1 MTKVLRRAALGLAA
15 GILGACSFD
24 GFGLAPDAT
33 DLLAPPDTLP
43 PAPPVEAA
51 PVATPLPPPAPEARP
66 APAPLPP
73 PALAPPPA
81 LVAEAPPLAP
91 PPLAPPPPAAEAPP
105 LQPAPGPDAPPA
117 LGERSVAAGA
127 PAAFMRLHAAAL
139 SNELAGLSGLIDSQ
153 RAELRALADGV
164 AESAT
169 LYAAAA
175 EAVNERWGEG
185 APPDDPLLISQW
197 RSAESALRAVA
208 SAYSTRLR
216 ELSARVAE
224 NRGMAAYLSEST
236 RAARSVRDALGV
248 DGGEITGV
256 ESGVTRVVGE
266 NDRLLADVSEILG
279 RYAAY
284 VDGAQAGFRDGATA
298 RMTGAAPEPDAAAP
312 PPALAAVAPPVPVPP
327 PPPPAASGRAPA
339 PALLTIRFDNGAPD
353 YEDALYEA
361 VRAALARR
369 PGARFEILAASP
381 PGGAAEAAGR
391 NAERVLASLL
401 AMNMPAERIDL
412 AFATAPEAAA
422 PEVRLYV
429 K

>member
-33 DLLAPPDTLP
+33 DLLAPPDALP
-43 PAPPVEAA
+43 PVAAA
-51 PVATPLPPPAPEARP
+51 PVAAPLPPPEPEARP
-66 APAPLPP
+66 EPEPLPP

-91 PPLAPPPPAAEAPP
+91 PPPPAAEAPP
-105 LQPAPGPDAPPA
+105 LQPPSAPGPAPDAPPA

-175 EAVNERWGEG
+175 EAVDQRWGEG

-197 RSAESALRAVA
+197 RSAQSALRAVA

-248 DGGEITGV
+248 DGGEISGV

-298 RMTGAAPEPDAAAP
+298 RMTDAAPEPDAAAP
-312 PPALAAVAPPVPVPP
+312 PPALAAVAPPVPAP
-327 PPPPAASGRAPA
+327 PPPPAASGRA

-361 VRAALARR
+361 VSAALARR

-422 PEVRLYV
+422 PEVRLYI

>member
-24 GFGLAPDAT
+24 GFGLTPDAT
-33 DLLAPPDTLP
+33 DLLAPPDALP
-43 PAPPVEAA
+43 PVAAA
-51 PVATPLPPPAPEARP
+51 PVAAPLPPPEPEARP
-66 APAPLPP
+66 EPEPLPP

-91 PPLAPPPPAAEAPP
+91 PPPPPPAAEAPP
-105 LQPAPGPDAPPA
+105 LQPPSAPGPAPDAPPA

-175 EAVNERWGEG
+175 EAVDQRWGEG

-197 RSAESALRAVA
+197 RSAQSALRAVA

-248 DGGEITGV
+248 DGGEISGV

-298 RMTGAAPEPDAAAP
+298 RMTDAAPEPDAAAP
-312 PPALAAVAPPVPVPP
+312 PPALAAVAPPVPAP
-327 PPPPAASGRAPA
+327 PPPPAASGRA

-361 VRAALARR
+361 VSAALARR

-422 PEVRLYV
+422 PEVRLYI